1 MNRLVNANISKRLGA
16 FLLDAFMV
24 IILGTLLY
32 SGFAQI
38 FIRTPAFSE
47 ATKIMNEILV
57 ETHLYEYDEEDPN
70 VVVIVE
76 EKEYDASIEKYYLDY
91 LKDEEAYHSKMKE
104 SDLFNFV
111 DGDYVKKD
119 SVKDEEVKTF
129 YEEVLTDAIV
139 KVKNSEEYLFC
150 YQVSMNYVFYNF
162 FLSFLLS
169 YMCFIVLIPCVLKRR
184 VTIGQRI
191 MNMALVKG
199 DSDEFVSKTQ
209 VIFRGFIILLIEG
222 VVSFIALGLPIIISA
237 LFIVFR
243 KDNSSYHD
251 LLSYSR
257 LIDYHYIE
265 LDDGIKR

>member
-119 SVKDEEVKTF
+119 SVKDEEV
-129 YEEVLTDAIV
+129 
-139 KVKNSEEYLFC
+139 N
-150 YQVSMNYVFYNF
+150 
-162 FLSFLLS
+162 
-169 YMCFIVLIPCVLKRR
+169 
-184 VTIGQRI
+184 TIEKQRI
-191 MNMALVKG
+191 
-199 DSDEFVSKTQ
+199 
-209 VIFRGFIILLIEG
+209 
-222 VVSFIALGLPIIISA
+222 
-237 LFIVFR
+237 
-243 KDNSSYHD
+243 
-251 LLSYSR
+251 
-257 LIDYHYIE
+257 
-265 LDDGIKR
+265 